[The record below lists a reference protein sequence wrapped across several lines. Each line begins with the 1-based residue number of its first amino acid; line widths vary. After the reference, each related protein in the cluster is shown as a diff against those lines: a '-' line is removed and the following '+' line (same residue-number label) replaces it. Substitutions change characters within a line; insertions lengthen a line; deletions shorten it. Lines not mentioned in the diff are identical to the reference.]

1 MENKTQILETP
12 ANTDKISKYNDN
24 NNDYKINKKDNVFK
38 RLWKYFT
45 TYEKCWLLVLTVIAI
60 VMSILLPESD
70 TNGISGIVITIFYC
84 LDVIIGN
91 LCELLYSKQNR
102 WSFMIYNLVEL
113 IEIAILIMLRAR
125 FASMAVAIFFWIPAH
140 TVSFFNWKKHKD
152 EKDSTK
158 TVVRQLK
165 PWQSVVMLLVC
176 LAWTAGIGYLMA
188 AFGPETNFYSSAL
201 IEKIVAY
208 ADACLSII
216 SILDGV
222 LMFFRFKEAWVIWY
236 AYIIIET
243 VVNIISGQW
252 ILLVYKIGYATNT
265 AYGYICWSKYIK
277 NRSKNKQAE
286 KDDKT
291 DSETKNNIENN
302 TVTEIAE
309 TENSSENNTE
319 NN

>member
-1 MENKTQILETP
+1 MEKNKQILETK
-12 ANTDKISKYNDN
+12 ANTDKLSKYNDS
-24 NNDYKINKKDNVFK
+24 NNDYKLNKKESVFK

-45 TYEKCWLLVLTVIAI
+45 TYEKCWLLVLTITAI

-70 TNGISGIVITIFYC
+70 ANGISGIVITIFYC
-84 LDVIIGN
+84 LDVIFGN
-91 LCELLYSKQNR
+91 LCELLSSKQSR

-113 IEIAILIMLRAR
+113 IEIAVLIMLRAR

-140 TVSFFNWKKHKD
+140 TISFFNWKKHTD

-165 PWQSVVMLLVC
+165 PWQSALMIIIC

-188 AFGPETNFYSSAL
+188 AFGPETNFYASPL

-216 SILDGV
+216 SILDGI
-222 LMFFRFKEAWVIWY
+222 LMLFRFKEAWIIWY

-243 VVNIISGQW
+243 FVNIISGQW
-252 ILLVYKIGYATNT
+252 ILLVYKVGYLSNT
-265 AYGYICWSKYIK
+265 IYGYIVWTKYIK
-277 NRSKNKQAE
+277 NREQSI
-286 KDDKT
+286 KT
-291 DSETKNNIENN
+291 NN
-302 TVTEIAE
+302 TNNSTE
-309 TENSSENNTE
+309 SKFKSEKE
-319 NN
+319 L